1 MDPVSRLGEGGRG
14 RKRAL
19 QYAEAGVE
27 TGVRLLEVADE
38 ALLAAVLAGETCLRA
53 GGADQEAAL
62 CTADRT
68 FGLKRT
74 DTSNL
79 LLLLNGGAGS
89 GGGGGCHPGCAG
101 PAAPGDPGRSGYVG
115 GSGGRHALARCCP
128 GHAVGGAGNA
138 AGAGTGARAA
148 HRLCDLRGH
157 ASDLWYT
164 PRLRFDARD
173 DQCPALRRRCGPS
186 SGHFG
191 FGGRVRGVV

>member
-1 MDPVSRLGEGGRG
+1 MSRLGEGGRG

-79 LLLLNGGAGS
+79 LLLLNGGGGS
-89 GGGGGCHPGCAG
+89 GGG
-101 PAAPGDPGRSGYVG
+101 R
-115 GSGGRHALARCCP
+115 
-128 GHAVGGAGNA
+128 
-138 AGAGTGARAA
+138 
-148 HRLCDLRGH
+148 RLPRVRWP
-157 ASDLWYT
+157 S
-164 PRLRFDARD
+164 RLRRPRAQR
-173 DQCPALRRRCGPS
+173 LRRREWRSPRPRPLLSGARSGRGWQRSRRGHRGWSRS
-186 SGHFG
+186 SS
-191 FGGRVRGVV
+191 VRLAWTRFRPVVSPPPTL